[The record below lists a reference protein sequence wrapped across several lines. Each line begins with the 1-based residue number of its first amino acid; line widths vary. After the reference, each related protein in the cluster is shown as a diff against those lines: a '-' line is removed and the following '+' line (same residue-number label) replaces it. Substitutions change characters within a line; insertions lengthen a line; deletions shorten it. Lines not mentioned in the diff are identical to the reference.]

1 MISFKEFRDKLEV
14 KIKNSEQVFIVP
26 HIGADL
32 DAIASSIA
40 MSYIVRKL
48 GKDVYIILDEDPLKI
63 EPGVYVDWVKRFT

>member
-14 KIKNSEQVFIVP
+14 KIKNSEQVFIVT

-48 GKDVYIILDEDPLKI
+48 GKDV
-63 EPGVYVDWVKRFT
+63 